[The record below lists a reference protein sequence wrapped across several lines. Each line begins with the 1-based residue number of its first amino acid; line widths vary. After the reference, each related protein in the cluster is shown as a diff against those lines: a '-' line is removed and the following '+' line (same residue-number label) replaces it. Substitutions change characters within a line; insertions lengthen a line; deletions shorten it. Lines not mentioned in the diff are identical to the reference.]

1 MIVSFFLL
9 SFLINFSS
17 ISFCNPAQSSFTIYH
32 FVPQI
37 ILCTFCPFLIFPLI
51 YFVPDEQHEREAAA
65 RLSQKGLYS
74 KSMKNIRRPS
84 ITGETVELQKVKNV
98 RNGNPKTNLD
108 EESKVGEE
116 EDIVEDIVEEIVEHI
131 PGKEPLNSDSPNQSL
146 YESSDSIVRIKNFI
160 KYLVH

>member
-1 MIVSFFLL
+1 
-9 SFLINFSS
+9 
-17 ISFCNPAQSSFTIYH
+17 
-32 FVPQI
+32 
-37 ILCTFCPFLIFPLI
+37 
-51 YFVPDEQHEREAAA
+51 
-65 RLSQKGLYS
+65 
-74 KSMKNIRRPS
+74 MKNIRRPS

-146 YESSDSIVRIKNFI
+146 YESSDSIVGIKNFI

>member
-1 MIVSFFLL
+1 M
-9 SFLINFSS
+9 
-17 ISFCNPAQSSFTIYH
+17 YR

-84 ITGETVELQKVKNV
+84 ITGETVELQKVETV

-116 EDIVEDIVEEIVEHI
+116 EDVVEDIVEEIVEHI
-131 PGKEPLNSDSPNQSL
+131 PGKEPLNSYSPNQSL